1 MKRVTKME
9 VVLASSNQGKIKE
22 FQKILSDVGMNITPQ
37 EEFFVQSVDETGLTF
52 VENAILKARHASLQT
67 KLPAIADDSGLQ
79 VDFLKGAPGIYSAR
93 FAGDKASDEENN
105 NYLLERLTKVPKSL
119 RTARYQAVIVF
130 LKDYADPKPIICEAH
145 WEGHIATDHQG
156 EGGFG
161 YDPLFIPLGQTL
173 SAAEMRIDEK
183 NKVSHRGR
191 ALSKLVDYLANS
203 QSMSC

>member
-1 MKRVTKME
+1 ME

-37 EEFFVQSVDETGLTF
+37 EEFFVQSADETGLTF

-130 LKDYADPKPIICEAH
+130 IKDYADQE
-145 WEGHIATDHQG
+145 DH
-156 EGGFG
+156 
-161 YDPLFIPLGQTL
+161 
-173 SAAEMRIDEK
+173 S
-183 NKVSHRGR
+183 
-191 ALSKLVDYLANS
+191 
-203 QSMSC
+203 

>member
-37 EEFFVQSVDETGLTF
+37 EEFFVQSADETGLTF

>member
-1 MKRVTKME
+1 ME

-37 EEFFVQSVDETGLTF
+37 EEFFVQSADETGLTF